1 MNTKP
6 KRRRMSADEI
16 RRAVELYD
24 AGGTFRAIGQALG
37 WSACAIRHNIRGR
50 TTLRVCRTNRPRR
63 TLMACDIKR
72 AAELFSE
79 GKRIEAIA
87 RGIGC
92 TGNAVRYH
100 LKKIGA
106 LGRLSA

>member
-1 MNTKP
+1 MNIKP
-6 KRRRMSADEI
+6 KRRRMTPEEI

-24 AGGTFRAIGQALG
+24 AGGTFSAIGEALG
-37 WSACAIRHNIRGR
+37 LSAYAIRNNVKDR
-50 TTLRVCRTNRPRR
+50 TTLRVRRTNRPRR

-72 AAELFSE
+72 AAVLFSE

-106 LGRLSA
+106 IVRLSA

>member
-1 MNTKP
+1 MNIKP
-6 KRRRMSADEI
+6 KRRRMTPEEI

-24 AGGTFRAIGQALG
+24 AGGTFSAIGEALG
-37 WSACAIRHNIRGR
+37 FSAYAIRNNVKDR
-50 TTLRVCRTNRPRR
+50 TTLRVRRTNRPRR

-72 AAELFSE
+72 AAVLFSE

-100 LKKIGA
+100 LKKLGA
-106 LGRLSA
+106 LGRL

>member
-6 KRRRMSADEI
+6 KRRRMTPEEI

-24 AGGTFRAIGQALG
+24 AGGTFSAIGEALG
-37 WSACAIRHNIRGR
+37 FSAYAIRNNVKDR
-50 TTLRVCRTNRPRR
+50 TTLRARRTNRPRR
-63 TLMACDIKR
+63 TIMACDIKR
-72 AAELFSE
+72 AAELFSK

-100 LKKIGA
+100 LKKLGA
-106 LGRLSA
+106 LGRL

>member
-1 MNTKP
+1 MNIKP
-6 KRRRMSADEI
+6 KRRRMTPEEI

-24 AGGTFRAIGQALG
+24 AGGTLCAIGKALG
-37 WSACAIRHNIRGR
+37 FSACAIRHNIRGR
-50 TTLRVCRTNRPRR
+50 TALRVCRTNRPRR

>member
-1 MNTKP
+1 MNIKP
-6 KRRRMSADEI
+6 KRRRMTPEEI

-24 AGGTFRAIGQALG
+24 AGGTFCAIGKALG
-37 WSACAIRHNIRGR
+37 FSAFAIRHNIRGR
-50 TTLRVCRTNRPRR
+50 TALRVCRTNRPRR

-72 AAELFSE
+72 AAELFSK

-100 LKKIGA
+100 LKKLGA
-106 LGRLSA
+106 LGRL

>member
-1 MNTKP
+1 MGKP
-6 KRRRMSADEI
+6 KRRRMTPEEI

-24 AGGTFRAIGQALG
+24 AGGTFSAIGEALG
-37 WSACAIRHNIRGR
+37 FSACAIRHNIRGR

-72 AAELFSE
+72 AAELFSK

-100 LKKIGA
+100 LKKLGA
-106 LGRLSA
+106 LGRL